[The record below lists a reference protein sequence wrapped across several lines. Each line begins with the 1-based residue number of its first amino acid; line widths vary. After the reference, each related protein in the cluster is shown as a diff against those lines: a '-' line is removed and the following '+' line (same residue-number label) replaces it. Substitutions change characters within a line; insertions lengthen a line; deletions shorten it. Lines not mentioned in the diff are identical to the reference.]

1 MPSFWIQIRRIRAI
15 WWSTLESCF
24 SKRRLMI
31 DKVVVSNMFEVRLFL
46 WMKHKPKYCKQGPH
60 TSLLEQMVS
69 VHVGFEL
76 YIVTCSCI
84 VWPQFCYVLLFLYM
98 VVYVWSM
105 FYIFFCSSFSWQSSK
120 DSDAASIL
128 KSAEVMLN
136 SGGLMLGQCR
146 DVGWDFTLKKVH
158 KNCRLIITLYLW
170 PLKYNCCRC
179 EKNHKAAKMAQKQGT
194 IVAMS
199 NWYNLDPPPIKP
211 HELMDFRRLKWTV

>member
-1 MPSFWIQIRRIRAI
+1 MPSFWVQIAEFGQSGINQ
-15 WWSTLESCF
+15 WGTLESCF

-31 DKVVVSNMFEVRLFL
+31 DKVVVSNMFDVRLFL
-46 WMKHKPKYCKQGPH
+46 WMNHKPKYCNQGPH

-84 VWPQFCYVLLFLYM
+84 VWPQFCYVLLLLQM
-98 VVYVWSM
+98 VYVWSM
-105 FYIFFCSSFSWQSSK
+105 FYIFFCPSFSWQSSK

-136 SGGLMLGQCR
+136 SGGLMLGQSR
-146 DVGWDFTLKKVH
+146 DVGWDFTVKKVH

-170 PLKYNCCRC
+170 PLKYNCWRC
-179 EKNHKAAKMAQKQGT
+179 QKNHKAAKMAQKKELLWQCPT
-194 IVAMS
+194 
-199 NWYNLDPPPIKP
+199 DTTCPPPIKP
-211 HELMDFRRLKWTV
+211 HGLMDFRRLK